1 MPGKNSSSTFGLL
14 SLTMLCGIKE
24 IAGILP
30 SMHNYKLSSLLYSLG
45 RIPKDGLATNLA
57 LESLE

>member
-1 MPGKNSSSTFGLL
+1 MSGKTSSITFGLL
-14 SLTMLCGIKE
+14 SLTALCGIRE
-24 IAGILP
+24 IAGILL
-30 SMHNYKLSSLLYSLG
+30 SMHDYKWSSLLFPLA